1 VRLCGA
7 RSGHQARFSL
17 GQAGRAHQGILIPLD
32 YWIALAMIN
41 AKPLIIE
48 TTMNVPA
55 AKSQISVFVISSI
68 GASPIGPSRKN

>member
-1 VRLCGA
+1 M
-7 RSGHQARFSL
+7 
-17 GQAGRAHQGILIPLD
+17 PLD

-41 AKPLIIE
+41 AMPLTTE

-68 GASPIGPSRKN
+68 GAFSHRPQP

>member
-1 VRLCGA
+1 M
-7 RSGHQARFSL
+7 
-17 GQAGRAHQGILIPLD
+17 PPD

-41 AKPLIIE
+41 AMPLTTE